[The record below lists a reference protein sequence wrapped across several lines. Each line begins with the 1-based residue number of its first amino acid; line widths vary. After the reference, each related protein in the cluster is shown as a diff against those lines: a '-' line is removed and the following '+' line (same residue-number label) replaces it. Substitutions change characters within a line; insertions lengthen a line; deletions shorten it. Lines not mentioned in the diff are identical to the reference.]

1 MHVRCLELRLTGNW
15 HRDVGWNH
23 ASRENQLQKASAFR
37 LVIISIDP
45 HPTLNGYELTLCVC
59 VLRGLFRGQKE
70 KESALEVNLT
80 QAEVIYNF

>member
-1 MHVRCLELRLTGNW
+1 MLGGIMLAEK
-15 HRDVGWNH
+15 
-23 ASRENQLQKASAFR
+23 NQLQKASAFR

-45 HPTLNGYELTLCVC
+45 TPTLNGYELTLCVC
-59 VLRGLFRGQKE
+59 VLERPFLRQKE